1 MLHGKVYFHL
11 CFTIILCCSFY
22 ADDMRSWR
30 KKSTNVLIISELFL
44 PLHSNDNNE
53 NDLRIVNKRI
63 LAKLIRKNR
72 GNSKLEKAVLQ
83 LISDIEESNWQTPLE
98 LAEKR
103 PDADCV
109 YGGEFYFFNIRFHRT
124 LILIEFEDNGEATIV
139 WAGSHDDYELT
150 FKNNKNVIKKWLKD
164 NNWI

>member
-1 MLHGKVYFHL
+1 MR
-11 CFTIILCCSFY
+11 II
-22 ADDMRSWR
+22 
-30 KKSTNVLIISELFL
+30 
-44 PLHSNDNNE
+44 
-53 NDLRIVNKRI
+53 NKRI

-72 GNSKLEKAVLQ
+72 GNTKLEKAVLQ
-83 LISDIEESNWQTPLE
+83 LISDIEESNWTTSLE
-98 LAEKR
+98 LVVKR

-109 YGGEFYFFNIRFHRT
+109 YGGEFYFFDINIHRS